1 MREYAHDARAFRRD
15 TQGTWLA
22 SDYQF
27 IDSGTLPDGDVGRG
41 YPTPTILYN
50 NRDVCGMPEP
60 AASHR
65 PAT

>member
-1 MREYAHDARAFRRD
+1 MRAHFDAALEAL
-15 TQGTWLA
+15 GLA

-27 IDSGTLPDGDVGRG
+27 IDSDTLPYGDVRRG

-50 NRDVCGMPEP
+50 NRNVFGMPEP